1 MIDLENKE
9 IRYYDSMGGNNQKC
23 LNALKEY
30 LLEEHKGS
38 PMDVMIGGRL
48 IYRMFFAS
56 ASVLLLPIL
65 LLLLLLTLILLIY
78 LLPSLPGPAPRVDDA
93 NSTICV

>member
-1 MIDLENKE
+1 MHWCLAVIDLENKE

-38 PMDVMIGGRL
+38 LMIGLRL
-48 IYRMFFAS
+48 NM
-56 ASVLLLPIL
+56 
-65 LLLLLLTLILLIY
+65 
-78 LLPSLPGPAPRVDDA
+78 A
-93 NSTICV
+93 NIC